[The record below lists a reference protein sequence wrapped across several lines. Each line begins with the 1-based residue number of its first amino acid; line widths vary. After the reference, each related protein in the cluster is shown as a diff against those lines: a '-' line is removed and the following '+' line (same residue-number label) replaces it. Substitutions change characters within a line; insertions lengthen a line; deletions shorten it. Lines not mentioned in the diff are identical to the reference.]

1 MNPNQMGPQGPPQV
15 NINIGLQDTKQIEC
29 PSCDGIF
36 FKESTILRRVP
47 AVLTGQKKDG
57 LFPIMV
63 FRCEQCGEV
72 LKEFLPPGFT
82 LEDDSVEESP
92 KPKSNLII

>member
-1 MNPNQMGPQGPPQV
+1 MNPQMMGPQGPPPV
-15 NINIGLQDTKQIEC
+15 NINIGLQQTKQVEC
-29 PSCDGIF
+29 PSCEGIF

-63 FRCEQCGEV
+63 FRCEECGEV
-72 LKEFLPPGFT
+72 LKEFLPPGFS
-82 LEDDSVEESP
+82 LDEETP
-92 KPKSNLII
+92 ENPEPPKSNLII